1 LQAGLQFTGI
11 QPCSALS
18 ASLHDIVGTQPIQ
31 RATPMRPFQP
41 ELAGQGPGVMGFG
54 DARAGESGWA

>member
-31 RATPMRPFQP
+31 RATPMILGAVKQ
-41 ELAGQGPGVMGFG
+41 VHN
-54 DARAGESGWA
+54 RASRIA